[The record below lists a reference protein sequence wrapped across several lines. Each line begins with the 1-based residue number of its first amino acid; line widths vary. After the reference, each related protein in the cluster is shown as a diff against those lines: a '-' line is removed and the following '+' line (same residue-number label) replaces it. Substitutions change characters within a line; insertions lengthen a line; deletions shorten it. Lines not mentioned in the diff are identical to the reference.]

1 MRNVID
7 ITAIPGYEVEEVSAA
22 KTEAVDIMH
31 QEMVDEGEGFIH
43 IGDRIVE
50 SLIAMGWRPTSPNE

>member
-7 ITAIPGYEVEEVSAA
+7 ITALPGYEVEEVSAA

-31 QEMVDEGEGFIH
+31 QEMIEEGNDFLH

-50 SLIAMGWRPTSPNE
+50 SLISMGWRPTHSSE